1 MGLGGLPN
9 VGGAGQQPNPNNQG
23 AGKKGGGQEFSL
35 EQQNSNAN
43 NQQAQAHA
51 AQARNDLIGNGSK
64 LMKIVDKRRKNR
76 KYAPRTMLI
85 DGEIYEVYL
94 LATA

>member
-35 EQQNSNAN
+35 EQQNNK
-43 NQQAQAHA
+43 
-51 AQARNDLIGNGSK
+51 RVIIKDL
-64 LMKIVDKRRKNR
+64 
-76 KYAPRTMLI
+76 TLI
-85 DGEIYEVYL
+85 S
-94 LATA
+94 